1 MSLLLDLLLL
11 PVMGPVRGV
20 AFIAE
25 QAQEAAEAELLNE
38 DQIQGE
44 LLSLSL
50 QRDMGMIS
58 EAEYDEFEIVL
69 LEQLEAIRVYKES
82 LGDSEP
88 TGDDQW

>member
-25 QAQEAAEAELLNE
+25 QVQEVAEAELLNE

-58 EAEYDEFEIVL
+58 AAEYDEFEVAL
-69 LEQLEAIRVYKES
+69 LVQLEAIRVYKES
-82 LGDSEP
+82 LEDSEP